1 MMPPKENPT
10 APPDVSSA
18 PPPPTTPPGE
28 RSAATSPLD
37 AALANLVVVLADNKY
52 FLGRRLSESAIGA
65 PTLESAVACAAI
77 AQEELGHTRPLY
89 SFLEQLP
96 AAPVPLERDD
106 DRERKYCLTLLRQR
120 FPTWPHAVAAL
131 FLVDAAVTIM
141 LEGLEQA
148 GPDVLR
154 RRAARIVADEPTH
167 SKFAVGRVR
176 ELAASPAAPDFQASA
191 VQLLPELLC
200 WFGPAGESGLD
211 ALLAAGLV
219 ELDNERLRQRFLSRV
234 VPLLADLGLDVRIAW
249 DAARESWEYGT
260 LPWETW
266 NSLERRLTPTPSGGR
281 P

>member
-1 MMPPKENPT
+1 MT
-10 APPDVSSA
+10 AKASN
-18 PPPPTTPPGE
+18 PPGV
-28 RSAATSPLD
+28 D

-96 AAPVPLERDD
+96 GAPAPLERDE
-106 DRERKYCLTLLRQR
+106 DRERKYCLALLRER
-120 FPTWPHAVAAL
+120 FPSWPAAVAAL

-154 RRAARIVADEPTH
+154 RRAGRVAADEPTH
-167 SKFAVGRVR
+167 AKFAAGRVR
-176 ELAASPAAPDFQASA
+176 ELASTAAAPELARA
-191 VQLLPELLC
+191 ATAILPEILC
-200 WFGPAGESGLD
+200 WFGPAGEPGLD
-211 ALLAAGLV
+211 VLRDAGLV
-219 ELDNERLRQRFLSRV
+219 ELDNERLRQRFLARV
-234 VPLLADLGLDVRIAW
+234 MPVLAEAGLDVGILWNATTE
-249 DAARESWEYGT
+249 AWEYGT
-260 LPWETW
+260 LPWESW
-266 NSLERRLTPTPSGGR
+266 NSLERRLETAERR

>member
-1 MMPPKENPT
+1 MTP
-10 APPDVSSA
+10 AVSSG
-18 PPPPTTPPGE
+18 PGV
-28 RSAATSPLD
+28 D

-96 AAPVPLERDD
+96 SAPVALERDD
-106 DRERKYCLTLLRQR
+106 DRERKYCLTLLRER
-120 FPTWPHAVAAL
+120 FPSWPDAVAAL

-154 RRAARIVADEPTH
+154 RRAGRVVSDEPTH
-167 SKFAVGRVR
+167 AKFADGRVR
-176 ELAASPAAPDFQASA
+176 ELAAAAAAPELARA
-191 VQLLPELLC
+191 AAAILPEILC
-200 WFGPAGESGLD
+200 WFGPTNEPGLD
-211 ALLAAGLV
+211 TLRDAGLV
-219 ELDNERLRQRFLSRV
+219 ELDNERLRQRFLARV
-234 VPLLADLGLDVRIAW
+234 MPVLTEAELEVGIVWNEENEA
-249 DAARESWEYGT
+249 WEYGT
-260 LPWETW
+260 LPWESW
-266 NSLERRLTPTPSGGR
+266 NSLERRLMPEIR